1 MESICVAVLARRPAR
16 RGAKVDAGTSAERR
30 NDAGAREN
38 ATHMGRALF
47 ARGFVERLA
56 CIARYGL
63 RRSPARDA
71 KIAPAQMV
79 SSNNILL

>member
-1 MESICVAVLARRPAR
+1 
-16 RGAKVDAGTSAERR
+16 
-30 NDAGAREN
+30 
-38 ATHMGRALF
+38 MGRALF

-56 CIARYGL
+56 PARAFCAEVAATSLQKMRPSRRLPRYWL

-79 SSNNILL
+79 PPDNILL

>member
-1 MESICVAVLARRPAR
+1 
-16 RGAKVDAGTSAERR
+16 
-30 NDAGAREN
+30 
-38 ATHMGRALF
+38 MGRALF

-56 CIARYGL
+56 RIPQYEL

-79 SSNNILL
+79 PPDNILL

>member
-1 MESICVAVLARRPAR
+1 VESICVAVLVRRSAR
-16 RGAKVDAGTSAERR
+16 RGAEVDAGTSDERR
-30 NDAGAREN
+30 NDAAAREN
-38 ATHMGRALF
+38 ATRIGRALF

-56 CIARYGL
+56 RIPRYEL

-79 SSNNILL
+79 PPDNILL